1 MKSKFKSMDI
11 LRLIDKQHN
20 MTKGGL
26 YCANQV
32 FELDSDIPI
41 IETVD
46 DYGLV
51 VSLYE
56 TSFEATDVALDFS
69 RVSEE
74 EATFIIENKIGGCY
88 KDDGGDVYFV
98 GSEFITK
105 IQHDKELQK
114 ALLVLISLI
123 YLLQDSLL
131 AELTPTRLSVALYH
145 VVS

>member
-1 MKSKFKSMDI
+1 MKSKFKAMDI

-26 YCANQV
+26 YCANHI
-32 FELDSDIPI
+32 FDDGADIPV

-69 RVSEE
+69 GNKVSEE
-74 EATFIIENKIGGCY
+74 EATFTVEAKIDECY
-88 KDDGGDVYFV
+88 KEENVVGGKGDLFVNYFV

-114 ALLVLISLI
+114 ALLVLIGG
-123 YLLQDSLL
+123 DK
-131 AELTPTRLSVALYH
+131 
-145 VVS
+145 

>member
-1 MKSKFKSMDI
+1 MKSKFKVMDI

-69 RVSEE
+69 GTKVSEE
-74 EATFIIENKIGGCY
+74 EATFIVENKIDGCY
-88 KDDGGDVYFV
+88 KDDRGDVYFV
-98 GSEFITK
+98 GSEFISK
-105 IQHDKELQK
+105 IQTDKELQQ
-114 ALLVLISLI
+114 ALLILIGE
-123 YLLQDSLL
+123 QQ
-131 AELTPTRLSVALYH
+131 
-145 VVS
+145 

>member
-1 MKSKFKSMDI
+1 MKSKFKAMDI

-69 RVSEE
+69 GNKVSEE
-74 EATFIIENKIGGCY
+74 EATLVVESKIGDCY
-88 KDDGGDVYFV
+88 KEEFVFDFEHGDLPVSYFV

-114 ALLVLISLI
+114 ALLVLIKSG
-123 YLLQDSLL
+123 
-131 AELTPTRLSVALYH
+131 EM
-145 VVS
+145 

>member
-1 MKSKFKSMDI
+1 MKSKFKVMDI

-69 RVSEE
+69 GTKVSEE
-74 EATFIIENKIGGCY
+74 DATLVVESKIGDCY
-88 KDDGGDVYFV
+88 KEEFVFDFEHGDLPVSYFV

-114 ALLVLISLI
+114 ALLVLIKSG
-123 YLLQDSLL
+123 
-131 AELTPTRLSVALYH
+131 EM
-145 VVS
+145 

>member
-1 MKSKFKSMDI
+1 MDI

-20 MTKGGL
+20 MTTGGL

-32 FELDSDIPI
+32 YDGGADIPV

-56 TSFEATDVALDFS
+56 TSFEATGVVLATNKTIM
-69 RVSEE
+69 SEE
-74 EATFIIENKIGGCY
+74 EAVFTVEAKIDECY
-88 KDDGGDVYFV
+88 KEENVVGGKGDLFVNYFV

-114 ALLVLISLI
+114 ALLVLIG
-123 YLLQDSLL
+123 DGK
-131 AELTPTRLSVALYH
+131 
-145 VVS
+145 

>member
-1 MKSKFKSMDI
+1 MKSKFKVMDI

-20 MTKGGL
+20 MTVGGL
-26 YCANQV
+26 YCANCV
-32 FELDSDIPI
+32 FDNGADIPV

-69 RVSEE
+69 GNSKMSEE
-74 EATFIIENKIGGCY
+74 DATLVVESKIGDCY
-88 KDDGGDVYFV
+88 KEEFVFDFEHGNLPVSYFV

-114 ALLVLISLI
+114 ALLVLIKSGEI
-123 YLLQDSLL
+123 
-131 AELTPTRLSVALYH
+131 
-145 VVS
+145 

>member
-1 MKSKFKSMDI
+1 MKSKFKVMDI

-26 YCANQV
+26 YCANRI
-32 FELDSDIPI
+32 FDDGADIPV

-69 RVSEE
+69 GTKVSEE
-74 EATFIIENKIGGCY
+74 EAKAVIKRGVREFFCMCEHDDSKGFIDAIQY
-88 KDDGGDVYFV
+88 DKD
-98 GSEFITK
+98 
-105 IQHDKELQK
+105 LQR
-114 ALLVLISLI
+114 ALLILIGE
-123 YLLQDSLL
+123 QQ
-131 AELTPTRLSVALYH
+131 
-145 VVS
+145 

>member
-1 MKSKFKSMDI
+1 MKSKFKVMDI

-20 MTKGGL
+20 MTTGGL

-32 FELDSDIPI
+32 YDGGADIPV

-56 TSFEATDVALDFS
+56 TSFEATDVVLDVNKTS
-69 RVSEE
+69 MSEE
-74 EATFIIENKIGGCY
+74 EAVFTVEAKIDECY
-88 KDDGGDVYFV
+88 KEENVVGGKGDLFVNYFV

-114 ALLVLISLI
+114 ALLVLIG
-123 YLLQDSLL
+123 DGK
-131 AELTPTRLSVALYH
+131 
-145 VVS
+145 

>member
-1 MKSKFKSMDI
+1 MKSKFKVMDI

-69 RVSEE
+69 GNKVSEE
-74 EATFIIENKIGGCY
+74 EATFIVESKISQCYEDYTEYGYLGGVD
-88 KDDGGDVYFV
+88 KKISYFV

-114 ALLVLISLI
+114 ALLVLIG
-123 YLLQDSLL
+123 
-131 AELTPTRLSVALYH
+131 EGK
-145 VVS
+145 

>member
-1 MKSKFKSMDI
+1 MKSKFKVMDI

-56 TSFEATDVALDFS
+56 TSFEATDVVLDFS
-69 RVSEE
+69 EGVAIKEQEDKMSEE
-74 EATFIIENKIGGCY
+74 DAIMLVIGGVREFFCMCEE
-88 KDDGGDVYFV
+88 DDSKG
-98 GSEFITK
+98 FITK
-105 IQHDKELQK
+105 IKTDKELQK
-114 ALLVLISLI
+114 ALLSLI
-123 YLLQDSLL
+123 RG
-131 AELTPTRLSVALYH
+131 AV
-145 VVS
+145 

>member
-1 MKSKFKSMDI
+1 MKSKFKVMDI

-20 MTKGGL
+20 MTTGGL

-56 TSFEATDVALDFS
+56 TSFEATDVVLATNKTIM
-69 RVSEE
+69 SEE
-74 EATFIIENKIGGCY
+74 EATFIVENKIADCY
-88 KDDGGDVYFV
+88 STEHMCFSVVSDTDVSYFV

-114 ALLVLISLI
+114 ALLVLIG
-123 YLLQDSLL
+123 
-131 AELTPTRLSVALYH
+131 EGK
-145 VVS
+145 

>member
-1 MKSKFKSMDI
+1 MKSKFKVMDI

-69 RVSEE
+69 AGVAVKEQDVKMSEDLAVFTV
-74 EATFIIENKIGGCY
+74 EAKIDECY
-88 KDDGGDVYFV
+88 KEENVVGGKGDLFVNYFV

-114 ALLVLISLI
+114 ALLVLIKSG
-123 YLLQDSLL
+123 
-131 AELTPTRLSVALYH
+131 EM
-145 VVS
+145 

>member
-1 MKSKFKSMDI
+1 
-11 LRLIDKQHN
+11 

-26 YCANQV
+26 YCANHI
-32 FELDSDIPI
+32 FDDGADIPV

-56 TSFEATDVALDFS
+56 TSFEATDVVLDVNKTS
-69 RVSEE
+69 MSEE
-74 EATFIIENKIGGCY
+74 EATFIVENKIDGCY
-88 KDDGGDVYFV
+88 KDDRGDVYFV

-114 ALLVLISLI
+114 ALLVLIG
-123 YLLQDSLL
+123 
-131 AELTPTRLSVALYH
+131 EGK
-145 VVS
+145 

>member
-1 MKSKFKSMDI
+1 
-11 LRLIDKQHN
+11 
-20 MTKGGL
+20 L

-56 TSFEATDVALDFS
+56 TSFEATDVVLATNKTIM
-69 RVSEE
+69 SEE
-74 EATFIIENKIGGCY
+74 EATFIVENKIADCY
-88 KDDGGDVYFV
+88 SVDCVYLGDMMDTNISYFV

-114 ALLVLISLI
+114 ALLVLIG
-123 YLLQDSLL
+123 
-131 AELTPTRLSVALYH
+131 ECK
-145 VVS
+145 

>member
-1 MKSKFKSMDI
+1 MKSKFKVMDI

-20 MTKGGL
+20 MTTGGL

-32 FELDSDIPI
+32 YDGGADIPV

-56 TSFEATDVALDFS
+56 TSFEATDVVLATNKTIM
-69 RVSEE
+69 SEE
-74 EATFIIENKIGGCY
+74 EAVFTVEAKIDECY
-88 KDDGGDVYFV
+88 KEENVVGGKGDLFVNYFV

-114 ALLVLISLI
+114 ALLVLIG
-123 YLLQDSLL
+123 DGK
-131 AELTPTRLSVALYH
+131 
-145 VVS
+145 

>member
-1 MKSKFKSMDI
+1 MKSKFKVMDI

-26 YCANQV
+26 YCANHI
-32 FELDSDIPI
+32 FDDGADIPV

-69 RVSEE
+69 DNKMSEE
-74 EATFIIENKIGGCY
+74 EAVFTVEAKIDECY
-88 KDDGGDVYFV
+88 KEENVVGGKGDLFVNYFV

-114 ALLVLISLI
+114 ALLVLIGESK
-123 YLLQDSLL
+123 
-131 AELTPTRLSVALYH
+131 
-145 VVS
+145 

>member
-1 MKSKFKSMDI
+1 MKSKFKVMDV

-69 RVSEE
+69 GTKVSEE
-74 EATFIIENKIGGCY
+74 EATLVVESKIDECY
-88 KDDGGDVYFV
+88 KEENVVGGKGDLFVNYFV

-114 ALLVLISLI
+114 ALLVLIQPASCLG
-123 YLLQDSLL
+123 
-131 AELTPTRLSVALYH
+131 EGK
-145 VVS
+145 

>member
-1 MKSKFKSMDI
+1 MKSKFKVMDV

-32 FELDSDIPI
+32 YDGGADIPV

-69 RVSEE
+69 GTKVSEE
-74 EATFIIENKIGGCY
+74 DAKAVIKRGVREFFCMCEHDDSKGFIDAIQY
-88 KDDGGDVYFV
+88 DKD
-98 GSEFITK
+98 
-105 IQHDKELQK
+105 LQR
-114 ALLVLISLI
+114 ALLVLIGK
-123 YLLQDSLL
+123 QQ
-131 AELTPTRLSVALYH
+131 
-145 VVS
+145 

>member
-1 MKSKFKSMDI
+1 MKSKFKVMDI
-11 LRLIDKQHN
+11 LRLIEKQHN

-56 TSFEATDVALDFS
+56 TSFEATDVALDVDTQHKMSADDAKSFV
-69 RVSEE
+69 RGCVRQFFCMCEEDDSE
-74 EATFIIENKIGGCY
+74 GLM
-88 KDDGGDVYFV
+88 
-98 GSEFITK
+98 TK

-114 ALLVLISLI
+114 ALLVLMQTASCLG
-123 YLLQDSLL
+123 
-131 AELTPTRLSVALYH
+131 EGK
-145 VVS
+145 

>member
-56 TSFEATDVALDFS
+56 TSFEATDVVLDFS
-69 RVSEE
+69 GTKVSEE
-74 EATFIIENKIGGCY
+74 EAVFTVEAKIDECY
-88 KDDGGDVYFV
+88 KEEFVFDFEHGDLPVSYFV

-114 ALLVLISLI
+114 ALLVLIGESK
-123 YLLQDSLL
+123 
-131 AELTPTRLSVALYH
+131 
-145 VVS
+145 

>member
-1 MKSKFKSMDI
+1 MKSKFKVMDI
-11 LRLIDKQHN
+11 LRLIEKQHN

-51 VSLYE
+51 VCLYE
-56 TSFEATDVALDFS
+56 TSFEATDVALDTNKTIM
-69 RVSEE
+69 SEE
-74 EATFIIENKIGGCY
+74 EATFVVDEIMVDYISGFNTKH
-88 KDDGGDVYFV
+88 
-98 GSEFITK
+98 FITK

-114 ALLVLISLI
+114 ALLVLIGESK
-123 YLLQDSLL
+123 
-131 AELTPTRLSVALYH
+131 
-145 VVS
+145 

>member
-1 MKSKFKSMDI
+1 MKSKFKVMDI

-69 RVSEE
+69 GNSKMSEE
-74 EATFIIENKIGGCY
+74 EATFIVESKISQCYEDYTEYGYLGGVD
-88 KDDGGDVYFV
+88 KKISYFV

-114 ALLVLISLI
+114 ALLVLIG
-123 YLLQDSLL
+123 
-131 AELTPTRLSVALYH
+131 EGK
-145 VVS
+145 

>member
-1 MKSKFKSMDI
+1 MKSKFKVMDI

-26 YCANQV
+26 YCANRI
-32 FELDSDIPI
+32 FDDGADIPV

-56 TSFEATDVALDFS
+56 TSFEATDVALDVNKTS
-69 RVSEE
+69 MSEE
-74 EATFIIENKIGGCY
+74 EATLVVEGKIGDCY
-88 KDDGGDVYFV
+88 KEEFVFDFEHGDLPVSYFV

-114 ALLVLISLI
+114 ALLVLIKSG
-123 YLLQDSLL
+123 
-131 AELTPTRLSVALYH
+131 EM
-145 VVS
+145 

>member
-1 MKSKFKSMDI
+1 MKSKFKVMDI

-20 MTKGGL
+20 MTTGGL

-32 FELDSDIPI
+32 YDDGADIPI
-41 IETVD
+41 VETVD

-56 TSFEATDVALDFS
+56 TSFEATNVVLDFS
-69 RVSEE
+69 KVSEE
-74 EATFIIENKIGGCY
+74 EATFIVESKISQCY
-88 KDDGGDVYFV
+88 EDYTEYGYLDGADKKISYFV

-114 ALLVLISLI
+114 ALLVLIGK
-123 YLLQDSLL
+123 QQ
-131 AELTPTRLSVALYH
+131 
-145 VVS
+145 

>member
-1 MKSKFKSMDI
+1 MDI

-69 RVSEE
+69 GTKVSEE
-74 EATFIIENKIGGCY
+74 EATFIVESKISQCY
-88 KDDGGDVYFV
+88 EDYTEYGYLDGADKKISYFV

-114 ALLVLISLI
+114 ALLVLIG
-123 YLLQDSLL
+123 DGK
-131 AELTPTRLSVALYH
+131 
-145 VVS
+145 

>member
-1 MKSKFKSMDI
+1 MKSEFKVMDI

-20 MTKGGL
+20 MTTGGL

-32 FELDSDIPI
+32 YDDGADIPV

-56 TSFEATDVALDFS
+56 TSFEATDVVLNFS
-69 RVSEE
+69 GTKVSEE
-74 EATFIIENKIGGCY
+74 EATFIVESKISQCY
-88 KDDGGDVYFV
+88 EDYTEYSYLDGVDKKISCFV

-105 IQHDKELQK
+105 IQTDKELQK
-114 ALLVLISLI
+114 ALLVLIKSG
-123 YLLQDSLL
+123 
-131 AELTPTRLSVALYH
+131 EL
-145 VVS
+145 

>member
-1 MKSKFKSMDI
+1 MKSKFKVMDI

-51 VSLYE
+51 VNLYE

-69 RVSEE
+69 GNKVGEE
-74 EATFIIENKIGGCY
+74 EAVFTVEAKIDECY
-88 KDDGGDVYFV
+88 KEENVVGGKGDLFVNYFV

-105 IQHDKELQK
+105 IQTDKELQK
-114 ALLVLISLI
+114 ALLVLIQPASCLG
-123 YLLQDSLL
+123 
-131 AELTPTRLSVALYH
+131 EGK
-145 VVS
+145 

>member
-1 MKSKFKSMDI
+1 MKSKFKVMDI
-11 LRLIDKQHN
+11 LRLIEKQHN

-32 FELDSDIPI
+32 YDGGADIPV

-56 TSFEATDVALDFS
+56 TSFEATDVVLDFS
-69 RVSEE
+69 GNKVSEE
-74 EATFIIENKIGGCY
+74 EATFIVENKMADCY
-88 KDDGGDVYFV
+88 STEHMRFSVVSDTDVSYFV

-105 IQHDKELQK
+105 IQTDKELQK
-114 ALLVLISLI
+114 ALLVLIG
-123 YLLQDSLL
+123 DGK
-131 AELTPTRLSVALYH
+131 
-145 VVS
+145 

>member
-1 MKSKFKSMDI
+1 MKSKFKVMDI

-20 MTKGGL
+20 MTTGGL

-32 FELDSDIPI
+32 YDGGADIPV

-56 TSFEATDVALDFS
+56 TSFEATDVVLATNKTIM
-69 RVSEE
+69 SEE
-74 EATFIIENKIGGCY
+74 EAVFTVEAKIDECY
-88 KDDGGDVYFV
+88 KEENIVGGKGDLFVNYFV

-114 ALLVLISLI
+114 ALLVLIG
-123 YLLQDSLL
+123 
-131 AELTPTRLSVALYH
+131 EGK
-145 VVS
+145 

>member
-1 MKSKFKSMDI
+1 MKSKFKVMDI
-11 LRLIDKQHN
+11 LRLIEKQHN
-20 MTKGGL
+20 MTIGGL

-32 FELDSDIPI
+32 YDGGADIPV

-69 RVSEE
+69 SNSKMSVE
-74 EATFIIENKIGGCY
+74 EATFIVENKIADCY
-88 KDDGGDVYFV
+88 STEHMCFSVVSDTDVSYFV

-105 IQHDKELQK
+105 IQTDKELQK
-114 ALLVLISLI
+114 ALLVLIGESK
-123 YLLQDSLL
+123 
-131 AELTPTRLSVALYH
+131 
-145 VVS
+145 

>member
-1 MKSKFKSMDI
+1 MKSKFKVMDI

-69 RVSEE
+69 GTKVSEE
-74 EATFIIENKIGGCY
+74 EATFIVESKISQCY
-88 KDDGGDVYFV
+88 EDYTEYGYLDGVDKKISYFV
-98 GSEFITK
+98 GREFITK

-114 ALLVLISLI
+114 ALLVLIQQASCLGE
-123 YLLQDSLL
+123 SK
-131 AELTPTRLSVALYH
+131 
-145 VVS
+145 

>member
-1 MKSKFKSMDI
+1 MDI
-11 LRLIDKQHN
+11 LRLVEKQHN
-20 MTKGGL
+20 MTTGGL

-32 FELDSDIPI
+32 YDGGADIPV

-56 TSFEATDVALDFS
+56 TSFEATNVVLATNKTIM
-69 RVSEE
+69 SEE
-74 EATFIIENKIGGCY
+74 EAVFTVEAKIDECY
-88 KDDGGDVYFV
+88 KEENVVGGKGDLFVNYFV

-114 ALLVLISLI
+114 ALLVLIGESK
-123 YLLQDSLL
+123 
-131 AELTPTRLSVALYH
+131 
-145 VVS
+145 